1 MADAMSTWES
11 LPGADALAARLDE
24 GRVREAWK
32 YTPLRRLL
40 NTFSSEPGGWELAGT
55 GEAQLTPSPDQTDSA
70 SFPLGLI
77 SAQACSP
84 RQLVISTSGD
94 YEVRTIA
101 FGHQQLNV
109 FVEAG
114 VHARLIERY
123 PSPFQSQIINITLE
137 AGAHLSH
144 ERLCTHSNSLWHL
157 TDVSIGKDA
166 HYQLMHYALG
176 GDTQRF
182 DCRIKLA
189 GAHATLLFDSACALA
204 SGRHHDLTLEVV
216 HEVPD
221 CQSTIRAHAV
231 AQAKAKSTCIGRI
244 HIVPDAQRSNAN
256 LSCRNLLLAD
266 NAEVNAKPELE
277 IYADDVRCAH
287 GATVGRLDEDALFYL
302 RSRGIGERQARQTL
316 VRAFLAQTVK
326 GDFAT
331 EALAAFDEAVHD
343 TQN

>member
-1 MADAMSTWES
+1 MSTWET
-11 LPGADALAARLDE
+11 LPGASALAPRLGE
-24 GRVREAWK
+24 GAVREAWK
-32 YTPLRRLL
+32 YTPVTRLL
-40 NTFSSEPGGWELAGT
+40 NTFSSDAGGWELAGT
-55 GEAQLTPSPDQTDSA
+55 GEAQLAPSPDQTDNVK
-70 SFPLGLI
+70 FPLGLI
-77 SAQACSP
+77 SAEACSP

-123 PSPFQSQIINITLE
+123 PSPFQSQIVNITLE

-144 ERLCTHSNSLWHL
+144 ERLCNHNNSLWHL
-157 TDVSIGKDA
+157 TDVTIGENA
-166 HYQLMHYALG
+166 HYHLMHYAVG

-189 GAHATLLFDSACALA
+189 GAHSTLQLDSACALA
-204 SGRHHDLTLEVV
+204 SGRHHDLTLEVI
-216 HEVPD
+216 HQVPD

-244 HIVPDAQRSNAN
+244 HIVQDAQRSNAN

-266 NAEVNAKPELE
+266 SAEVNAKPELE

-302 RSRGIGERQARQTL
+302 RSRGIGETQARQAL
-316 VRAFLAQTVK
+316 VRAFLAQAVK
-326 GDFAT
+326 GEFTAD
-331 EALAAFDEAVHD
+331 ALAAFDEAVHE